1 MDKTK
6 ETGNQVYRSYKDRL
20 FRMVFREKKEL
31 LGLYNAVNG
40 TSYTDPEAL
49 TVVTLENAIYMN
61 MKNDLAVV
69 MDFYMDLYEHQSTY
83 NPNIPLR
90 NLHYVARELRSWSN
104 GRTIYGRQ
112 LVKIPTPR
120 FFVFYNGRD
129 MQPERQELKL
139 SDAFMNPEEDPAL
152 ELKVVMLN
160 INLGRNK
167 ELMEQCHTLLEYA
180 QFVDRLRTCEK
191 SMGREEAV
199 KHTVDTCIRE
209 GILGDFLLK
218 YREEAIEM
226 CIFEYDEE
234 ETLRQ
239 LGQQSYE
246 EGVAAGIEQGRNE
259 MPIDEEFLGKLV
271 TENKDVPEDAKRDL
285 IIALITLKYT
295 QSNSV
300 CYVKGGQA
308 IGIGAGQQ
316 SRIHC
321 TRLAGQKAD
330 NWLLRQCPK
339 VLNLPF
345 KEDVGRPN
353 RDNAIDVYMSDDY
366 ADVLED
372 GQWQQFFTEQPEPL
386 TREEKREWLDKMDGV
401 ALGSDAFFPFSDN
414 VQRAHRSGVKYIAQP
429 GGSIRDDLV
438 IEACNE
444 YGIAM
449 YFSGMRLFHH

>member
-90 NLHYVARELRSWSN
+90 NLHYVAKELRSWSG

-112 LVKIPTPR
+112 LVRIPTPR

-129 MQPERQELKL
+129 MQPERQVLKL
-139 SDAFMNPEEDPAL
+139 SDAFVNPEEDPAL

-209 GILGDFLLK
+209 GILRDFLLK

-246 EGVAAGIEQGRNE
+246 EGVAAGIEQGRTE
-259 MPIDEEFLGKLV
+259 GVTVGIERGREEGRLVGEEQLLFRLICTKLKKGK
-271 TENKDVPEDAKRDL
+271 TPEV
-285 IIALITLKYT
+285 IAEELE
-295 QSNSV
+295 
-300 CYVKGGQA
+300 
-308 IGIGAGQQ
+308 
-316 SRIHC
+316 
-321 TRLAGQKAD
+321 
-330 NWLLRQCPK
+330 
-339 VLNLPF
+339 
-345 KEDVGRPN
+345 EDVSRVEQICEKAKSFAPEY
-353 RDNAIDVYMSDDY
+353 DWKKVY
-366 ADVLED
+366 
-372 GQWQQFFTEQPEPL
+372 EQMKQL
-386 TREEKREWLDKMDGV
+386 
-401 ALGSDAFFPFSDN
+401 
-414 VQRAHRSGVKYIAQP
+414 
-429 GGSIRDDLV
+429 
-438 IEACNE
+438 
-444 YGIAM
+444 
-449 YFSGMRLFHH
+449 

>member
-31 LGLYNAVNG
+31 
-40 TSYTDPEAL
+40 
-49 TVVTLENAIYMN
+49 
-61 MKNDLAVV
+61 
-69 MDFYMDLYEHQSTY
+69 
-83 NPNIPLR
+83 
-90 NLHYVARELRSWSN
+90 RSWSG

-129 MQPERQELKL
+129 MQPERQVLKL

-167 ELMEQCHTLLEYA
+167 QLMEQCHTLLEYA

-209 GILGDFLLK
+209 GILRDFLLK

-246 EGVAAGIEQGRNE
+246 EGVAAGIEQGRTE
-259 MPIDEEFLGKLV
+259 GVTVGIERGREEGRLVGEEQLLFRLICTKLKKGK
-271 TENKDVPEDAKRDL
+271 TPEV
-285 IIALITLKYT
+285 IAEELE
-295 QSNSV
+295 
-300 CYVKGGQA
+300 
-308 IGIGAGQQ
+308 
-316 SRIHC
+316 
-321 TRLAGQKAD
+321 
-330 NWLLRQCPK
+330 
-339 VLNLPF
+339 
-345 KEDVGRPN
+345 EDVSRVEQICEKAKSFAPEY
-353 RDNAIDVYMSDDY
+353 DWKAVY
-366 ADVLED
+366 
-372 GQWQQFFTEQPEPL
+372 
-386 TREEKREWLDKMDGV
+386 
-401 ALGSDAFFPFSDN
+401 
-414 VQRAHRSGVKYIAQP
+414 
-429 GGSIRDDLV
+429 
-438 IEACNE
+438 EA
-444 YGIAM
+444 YVRQKIG
-449 YFSGMRLFHH
+449 

>member
-20 FRMVFREKKEL
+20 FRMVFCEKKEL

-90 NLHYVARELRSWSN
+90 NLHYVAKELRSWSG

-112 LVKIPTPR
+112 LVRIPTPR

-129 MQPERQELKL
+129 MQPERQVLKL
-139 SDAFMNPEEDPAL
+139 SDAFINPEEDPAL

-209 GILGDFLLK
+209 GI
-218 YREEAIEM
+218 
-226 CIFEYDEE
+226 
-234 ETLRQ
+234 
-239 LGQQSYE
+239 
-246 EGVAAGIEQGRNE
+246 EQGRTE
-259 MPIDEEFLGKLV
+259 GRLVGEEQLLFRLICTKLKKGK
-271 TENKDVPEDAKRDL
+271 TPEV
-285 IIALITLKYT
+285 IAEELE
-295 QSNSV
+295 
-300 CYVKGGQA
+300 
-308 IGIGAGQQ
+308 
-316 SRIHC
+316 
-321 TRLAGQKAD
+321 
-330 NWLLRQCPK
+330 
-339 VLNLPF
+339 
-345 KEDVGRPN
+345 EDVSRVEQICEKAKSFAPEY
-353 RDNAIDVYMSDDY
+353 DWKKVY
-366 ADVLED
+366 
-372 GQWQQFFTEQPEPL
+372 EQMKQL
-386 TREEKREWLDKMDGV
+386 
-401 ALGSDAFFPFSDN
+401 
-414 VQRAHRSGVKYIAQP
+414 
-429 GGSIRDDLV
+429 
-438 IEACNE
+438 
-444 YGIAM
+444 
-449 YFSGMRLFHH
+449 

>member
-1 MDKTK
+1 
-6 ETGNQVYRSYKDRL
+6 
-20 FRMVFREKKEL
+20 MVFREKKEL

-90 NLHYVARELRSWSN
+90 NLHYVAKELRSWSG

-112 LVKIPTPR
+112 LVRIPTPR

-129 MQPERQELKL
+129 MQPERQVLKL
-139 SDAFMNPEEDPAL
+139 SDAFINPEEDPAL

-209 GILGDFLLK
+209 GILRDFLLK

-246 EGVAAGIEQGRNE
+246 EGVAAGIEQGRTE
-259 MPIDEEFLGKLV
+259 GVTVGIERGREEGRLVGEEQLLFRLICTKLKKGK
-271 TENKDVPEDAKRDL
+271 TPEV
-285 IIALITLKYT
+285 IAEELE
-295 QSNSV
+295 
-300 CYVKGGQA
+300 
-308 IGIGAGQQ
+308 
-316 SRIHC
+316 
-321 TRLAGQKAD
+321 
-330 NWLLRQCPK
+330 
-339 VLNLPF
+339 
-345 KEDVGRPN
+345 EDVSRVEQICEKAKSFAPEY
-353 RDNAIDVYMSDDY
+353 DWKKVY
-366 ADVLED
+366 
-372 GQWQQFFTEQPEPL
+372 EQMKQL
-386 TREEKREWLDKMDGV
+386 
-401 ALGSDAFFPFSDN
+401 
-414 VQRAHRSGVKYIAQP
+414 
-429 GGSIRDDLV
+429 
-438 IEACNE
+438 
-444 YGIAM
+444 
-449 YFSGMRLFHH
+449 

>member
-90 NLHYVARELRSWSN
+90 NLHYVARELRSWSG

-129 MQPERQELKL
+129 MQPERQVLKL
-139 SDAFMNPEEDPAL
+139 SDAFINPEEDPAL

-167 ELMEQCHTLLEYA
+167 ELMEHCHTLLEYA

-199 KHTVDTCIRE
+199 KYTVDTCIRE
-209 GILGDFLLK
+209 GILRDFLLK

-246 EGVAAGIEQGRNE
+246 EGVAAGIVQGRE
-259 MPIDEEFLGKLV
+259 EGRRVGEEQVRIQLICTKLKKGKTPEVIAEELEEDLSPIRSICEAAEEFA
-271 TENKDVPEDAKRDL
+271 PEYDWKKVMEKTGA
-285 IIALITLKYT
+285 
-295 QSNSV
+295 
-300 CYVKGGQA
+300 YV
-308 IGIGAGQQ
+308 
-316 SRIHC
+316 
-321 TRLAGQKAD
+321 
-330 NWLLRQCPK
+330 
-339 VLNLPF
+339 
-345 KEDVGRPN
+345 
-353 RDNAIDVYMSDDY
+353 
-366 ADVLED
+366 
-372 GQWQQFFTEQPEPL
+372 
-386 TREEKREWLDKMDGV
+386 EKK
-401 ALGSDAFFPFSDN
+401 
-414 VQRAHRSGVKYIAQP
+414 
-429 GGSIRDDLV
+429 
-438 IEACNE
+438 C
-444 YGIAM
+444 
-449 YFSGMRLFHH
+449 

>member
-90 NLHYVARELRSWSN
+90 NLHYVARELRSWSG

-129 MQPERQELKL
+129 MQPERQVLKL
-139 SDAFMNPEEDPAL
+139 SDAFINPEEDPAL

-209 GILGDFLLK
+209 GILRDFLLK

-246 EGVAAGIEQGRNE
+246 EGVAAGIEQGRTE
-259 MPIDEEFLGKLV
+259 GVTVGIERGREEGRLVGEEQLLFRLICTKLKKGK
-271 TENKDVPEDAKRDL
+271 TPEV
-285 IIALITLKYT
+285 IAEELE
-295 QSNSV
+295 
-300 CYVKGGQA
+300 
-308 IGIGAGQQ
+308 
-316 SRIHC
+316 
-321 TRLAGQKAD
+321 
-330 NWLLRQCPK
+330 
-339 VLNLPF
+339 
-345 KEDVGRPN
+345 EDVSRVEQICEKAKSFAPEY
-353 RDNAIDVYMSDDY
+353 DWKKVY
-366 ADVLED
+366 
-372 GQWQQFFTEQPEPL
+372 EQMKQL
-386 TREEKREWLDKMDGV
+386 
-401 ALGSDAFFPFSDN
+401 
-414 VQRAHRSGVKYIAQP
+414 
-429 GGSIRDDLV
+429 
-438 IEACNE
+438 
-444 YGIAM
+444 
-449 YFSGMRLFHH
+449 

>member
-20 FRMVFREKKEL
+20 FRMEFREKKEL

-90 NLHYVARELRSWSN
+90 NLHYVARELRSWSG

-112 LVKIPTPR
+112 LVRIPTPR

-129 MQPERQELKL
+129 MQPERQVLKL
-139 SDAFMNPEEDPAL
+139 SDAFINPEEDPAL

-209 GILGDFLLK
+209 GILRDFLLK

-246 EGVAAGIEQGRNE
+246 EGVAAGIEQGRTE
-259 MPIDEEFLGKLV
+259 GVTVGIERGREEGRLVGEEQLLFRLICTKLKKGK
-271 TENKDVPEDAKRDL
+271 TPEV
-285 IIALITLKYT
+285 IAEELE
-295 QSNSV
+295 
-300 CYVKGGQA
+300 
-308 IGIGAGQQ
+308 
-316 SRIHC
+316 
-321 TRLAGQKAD
+321 
-330 NWLLRQCPK
+330 
-339 VLNLPF
+339 
-345 KEDVGRPN
+345 EDVSRVEQICEKAKSFAPEY
-353 RDNAIDVYMSDDY
+353 DWKKVY
-366 ADVLED
+366 
-372 GQWQQFFTEQPEPL
+372 EQMKQL
-386 TREEKREWLDKMDGV
+386 
-401 ALGSDAFFPFSDN
+401 
-414 VQRAHRSGVKYIAQP
+414 
-429 GGSIRDDLV
+429 
-438 IEACNE
+438 
-444 YGIAM
+444 
-449 YFSGMRLFHH
+449 

>member
-129 MQPERQELKL
+129 MQPERQVLKL
-139 SDAFMNPEEDPAL
+139 SDAFINPEEDPAL

-180 QFVDRLRTCEK
+180 QFVDRLRTREK

-199 KHTVDTCIRE
+199 KHTVDTCIGE
-209 GILGDFLLK
+209 
-218 YREEAIEM
+218 
-226 CIFEYDEE
+226 
-234 ETLRQ
+234 
-239 LGQQSYE
+239 
-246 EGVAAGIEQGRNE
+246 
-259 MPIDEEFLGKLV
+259 GKLV
-271 TENKDVPEDAKRDL
+271 GE
-285 IIALITLKYT
+285 
-295 QSNSV
+295 
-300 CYVKGGQA
+300 
-308 IGIGAGQQ
+308 
-316 SRIHC
+316 
-321 TRLAGQKAD
+321 
-330 NWLLRQCPK
+330 
-339 VLNLPF
+339 
-345 KEDVGRPN
+345 
-353 RDNAIDVYMSDDY
+353 
-366 ADVLED
+366 
-372 GQWQQFFTEQPEPL
+372 EQ
-386 TREEKREWLDKMDGV
+386 
-401 ALGSDAFFPFSDN
+401 
-414 VQRAHRSGVKYIAQP
+414 
-429 GGSIRDDLV
+429 
-438 IEACNE
+438 
-444 YGIAM
+444 
-449 YFSGMRLFHH
+449 RLFRQVCTKLKKGKTPEVIAEELEEDLSPIRSICEAAEEFAPEYDWKKVMEKTGAYIEKKC

>member
-90 NLHYVARELRSWSN
+90 NLHYVARELRSWSG

-129 MQPERQELKL
+129 MQPERQVLKL

-209 GILGDFLLK
+209 GILRDFLLK

-246 EGVAAGIEQGRNE
+246 EGVVAGIEQGRTE
-259 MPIDEEFLGKLV
+259 GV
-271 TENKDVPEDAKRDL
+271 T
-285 IIALITLKYT
+285 
-295 QSNSV
+295 
-300 CYVKGGQA
+300 
-308 IGIGAGQQ
+308 IGIERGREEGRLVGEEQLLF
-316 SRIHC
+316 RLIC
-321 TRLAGQKAD
+321 TKLKKGKTPEVIAEE
-330 NWLLRQCPK
+330 LE
-339 VLNLPF
+339 
-345 KEDVGRPN
+345 EDVSRVEQICEKAKSFAPEY
-353 RDNAIDVYMSDDY
+353 DWKKVY
-366 ADVLED
+366 
-372 GQWQQFFTEQPEPL
+372 EQMKQL
-386 TREEKREWLDKMDGV
+386 
-401 ALGSDAFFPFSDN
+401 
-414 VQRAHRSGVKYIAQP
+414 
-429 GGSIRDDLV
+429 
-438 IEACNE
+438 
-444 YGIAM
+444 
-449 YFSGMRLFHH
+449 

>member
-83 NPNIPLR
+83 NPNIPLH

-129 MQPERQELKL
+129 MQPERQVLKL
-139 SDAFMNPEEDPAL
+139 SDAFINPEEDPAL

-209 GILGDFLLK
+209 GILRDFLLK

-246 EGVAAGIEQGRNE
+246 EGVAAGIEQG
-259 MPIDEEFLGKLV
+259 KLV
-271 TENKDVPEDAKRDL
+271 GEEQVRIQLICTKLKKGKKPEV
-285 IIALITLKYT
+285 IAEELEEDFSKV
-295 QSNSV
+295 QSICEV
-300 CYVKGGQA
+300 ARAFEPEYDWKAVYEAYVRQK
-308 IGIGAGQQ
+308 IG
-316 SRIHC
+316 
-321 TRLAGQKAD
+321 
-330 NWLLRQCPK
+330 
-339 VLNLPF
+339 
-345 KEDVGRPN
+345 
-353 RDNAIDVYMSDDY
+353 
-366 ADVLED
+366 
-372 GQWQQFFTEQPEPL
+372 
-386 TREEKREWLDKMDGV
+386 
-401 ALGSDAFFPFSDN
+401 
-414 VQRAHRSGVKYIAQP
+414 
-429 GGSIRDDLV
+429 
-438 IEACNE
+438 
-444 YGIAM
+444 
-449 YFSGMRLFHH
+449 

>member
-90 NLHYVARELRSWSN
+90 NLHYVARELRSWSG

-129 MQPERQELKL
+129 MQPERQVLKL
-139 SDAFMNPEEDPAL
+139 SDAFINPEEDPAL

-180 QFVDRLRTCEK
+180 QFVDRLRTREK

-199 KHTVDTCIRE
+199 KHTVDTCIGE
-209 GILGDFLLK
+209 
-218 YREEAIEM
+218 
-226 CIFEYDEE
+226 
-234 ETLRQ
+234 
-239 LGQQSYE
+239 
-246 EGVAAGIEQGRNE
+246 
-259 MPIDEEFLGKLV
+259 GKLV
-271 TENKDVPEDAKRDL
+271 GE
-285 IIALITLKYT
+285 
-295 QSNSV
+295 
-300 CYVKGGQA
+300 
-308 IGIGAGQQ
+308 
-316 SRIHC
+316 
-321 TRLAGQKAD
+321 
-330 NWLLRQCPK
+330 
-339 VLNLPF
+339 
-345 KEDVGRPN
+345 
-353 RDNAIDVYMSDDY
+353 
-366 ADVLED
+366 
-372 GQWQQFFTEQPEPL
+372 EQ
-386 TREEKREWLDKMDGV
+386 
-401 ALGSDAFFPFSDN
+401 
-414 VQRAHRSGVKYIAQP
+414 
-429 GGSIRDDLV
+429 
-438 IEACNE
+438 
-444 YGIAM
+444 
-449 YFSGMRLFHH
+449 RLFRQVCTKLKKGKTPEVIAEELEEDLSPIRSICEAAEEFAPEYDWKKVMEKTGAYIEKKC

>member
-129 MQPERQELKL
+129 MQPERQVLKL
-139 SDAFMNPEEDPAL
+139 SDAFINPEEDPAL

-209 GILGDFLLK
+209 GILRDFLLK

-246 EGVAAGIEQGRNE
+246 EGVAVGEEQ
-259 MPIDEEFLGKLV
+259 M
-271 TENKDVPEDAKRDL
+271 
-285 IIALITLKYT
+285 
-295 QSNSV
+295 
-300 CYVKGGQA
+300 
-308 IGIGAGQQ
+308 
-316 SRIHC
+316 
-321 TRLAGQKAD
+321 
-330 NWLLRQCPK
+330 LLRKICTKLKKGKTPETIAEE
-339 VLNLPF
+339 LEEDLPRV
-345 KEDVGRPN
+345 K
-353 RDNAIDVYMSDDY
+353 AICEAAAAFAPEYDWRSVY
-366 ADVLED
+366 
-372 GQWQQFFTEQPEPL
+372 
-386 TREEKREWLDKMDGV
+386 EEIEKQKR
-401 ALGSDAFFPFSDN
+401 
-414 VQRAHRSGVKYIAQP
+414 
-429 GGSIRDDLV
+429 
-438 IEACNE
+438 
-444 YGIAM
+444 
-449 YFSGMRLFHH
+449 

>member
-90 NLHYVARELRSWSN
+90 NLHYVARELRSWSG

-129 MQPERQELKL
+129 MQPERQVLKL
-139 SDAFMNPEEDPAL
+139 SDAFINPEEDPAL

-167 ELMEQCHTLLEYA
+167 ELMEHCHTLLEYA

-209 GILGDFLLK
+209 GILRDFLLK

-246 EGVAAGIEQGRNE
+246 EGVAAGIEE
-259 MPIDEEFLGKLV
+259 GKLV
-271 TENKDVPEDAKRDL
+271 GE
-285 IIALITLKYT
+285 
-295 QSNSV
+295 
-300 CYVKGGQA
+300 
-308 IGIGAGQQ
+308 
-316 SRIHC
+316 
-321 TRLAGQKAD
+321 
-330 NWLLRQCPK
+330 
-339 VLNLPF
+339 
-345 KEDVGRPN
+345 
-353 RDNAIDVYMSDDY
+353 
-366 ADVLED
+366 
-372 GQWQQFFTEQPEPL
+372 EQ
-386 TREEKREWLDKMDGV
+386 
-401 ALGSDAFFPFSDN
+401 
-414 VQRAHRSGVKYIAQP
+414 
-429 GGSIRDDLV
+429 
-438 IEACNE
+438 
-444 YGIAM
+444 
-449 YFSGMRLFHH
+449 RLFRQVCTKLKKGKTQKVIAEELEEDLSTIRSICEAAEEFAPEYDWKKVMEKTGAYVEKKC

>member
-69 MDFYMDLYEHQSTY
+69 MDFYMNLYEHQSTY

-90 NLHYVARELRSWSN
+90 NLHYVAKELRSWSG

-129 MQPERQELKL
+129 MQPERQVLKL

-199 KHTVDTCIRE
+199 KHTVDACIRE
-209 GILGDFLLK
+209 GILRDFLLK

-246 EGVAAGIEQGRNE
+246 EGVAAGIEQGRTE
-259 MPIDEEFLGKLV
+259 GVTVGIERGREEGRLVGEEQLLFRLICTKLKKGK
-271 TENKDVPEDAKRDL
+271 TPEV
-285 IIALITLKYT
+285 IAEELE
-295 QSNSV
+295 
-300 CYVKGGQA
+300 
-308 IGIGAGQQ
+308 
-316 SRIHC
+316 
-321 TRLAGQKAD
+321 
-330 NWLLRQCPK
+330 
-339 VLNLPF
+339 
-345 KEDVGRPN
+345 EDVSRVEQICEKAKSFAPEYDWKAVYEKWKGEPFC
-353 RDNAIDVYMSDDY
+353 DNKNQ
-366 ADVLED
+366 LKK
-372 GQWQQFFTEQPEPL
+372 PL
-386 TREEKREWLDKMDGV
+386 
-401 ALGSDAFFPFSDN
+401 
-414 VQRAHRSGVKYIAQP
+414 
-429 GGSIRDDLV
+429 
-438 IEACNE
+438 
-444 YGIAM
+444 
-449 YFSGMRLFHH
+449 

>member
-69 MDFYMDLYEHQSTY
+69 MDFYMNLYEHQSTY

-90 NLHYVARELRSWSN
+90 NLHYVAKELRSWSG

-112 LVKIPTPR
+112 LVRIPTPR

-129 MQPERQELKL
+129 MQPERQVLKL
-139 SDAFMNPEEDPAL
+139 SDAFINPEEDPAL

-209 GILGDFLLK
+209 GILRDFLLK

-246 EGVAAGIEQGRNE
+246 EGVAAGIEQGRTE
-259 MPIDEEFLGKLV
+259 GVTVGIERGREEGRLVGEEQLLFRLICTKLKKGK
-271 TENKDVPEDAKRDL
+271 TPEV
-285 IIALITLKYT
+285 IAEELE
-295 QSNSV
+295 
-300 CYVKGGQA
+300 
-308 IGIGAGQQ
+308 
-316 SRIHC
+316 
-321 TRLAGQKAD
+321 
-330 NWLLRQCPK
+330 
-339 VLNLPF
+339 
-345 KEDVGRPN
+345 EDVSRVEQICEKAKSFAPEY
-353 RDNAIDVYMSDDY
+353 DWKKVY
-366 ADVLED
+366 
-372 GQWQQFFTEQPEPL
+372 EQMKQL
-386 TREEKREWLDKMDGV
+386 
-401 ALGSDAFFPFSDN
+401 
-414 VQRAHRSGVKYIAQP
+414 
-429 GGSIRDDLV
+429 
-438 IEACNE
+438 
-444 YGIAM
+444 
-449 YFSGMRLFHH
+449 

>member
-129 MQPERQELKL
+129 MQPERQVLKL
-139 SDAFMNPEEDPAL
+139 SDAFINPEEDPAL

-209 GILGDFLLK
+209 GILRDFLLK

-246 EGVAAGIEQGRNE
+246 EGVAAGIEQGRTE
-259 MPIDEEFLGKLV
+259 GVTVGIERGREEGRLVGEEQLLFRLICTKLKKGK
-271 TENKDVPEDAKRDL
+271 TPEV
-285 IIALITLKYT
+285 IAEELE
-295 QSNSV
+295 
-300 CYVKGGQA
+300 
-308 IGIGAGQQ
+308 
-316 SRIHC
+316 
-321 TRLAGQKAD
+321 
-330 NWLLRQCPK
+330 
-339 VLNLPF
+339 
-345 KEDVGRPN
+345 EDVSRVEQICEKAKSFAPEY
-353 RDNAIDVYMSDDY
+353 DWKKVY
-366 ADVLED
+366 
-372 GQWQQFFTEQPEPL
+372 EQMKQL
-386 TREEKREWLDKMDGV
+386 
-401 ALGSDAFFPFSDN
+401 
-414 VQRAHRSGVKYIAQP
+414 
-429 GGSIRDDLV
+429 
-438 IEACNE
+438 
-444 YGIAM
+444 
-449 YFSGMRLFHH
+449 

>member
-1 MDKTK
+1 MK
-6 ETGNQVYRSYKDRL
+6 ELELKYGCNPNQKPSRIFMEKGELPIEVLNGRPGYINFLDAFNGWQLVKELKEATGHPAATSFKHVSPAGAAIGLPLSD
-20 FRMVFREKKEL
+20 VEKKIYWVDD
-31 LGLYNAVNG
+31 LGDLSPLACAYARARGADRMSSFGDFISLSDVCDVDTARMIKREVSDG
-40 TSYTDPEAL
+40 IIAPGYEPEAL
-49 TVVTLENAIYMN
+49 EILKSKKKGNYNIIRIDSEYKPDPVERKQVFGVT
-61 MKNDLAVV
+61 
-69 MDFYMDLYEHQSTY
+69 F
-83 NPNIPLR
+83 
-90 NLHYVARELRSWSN
+90 
-104 GRTIYGRQ
+104 
-112 LVKIPTPR
+112 
-120 FFVFYNGRD
+120 
-129 MQPERQELKL
+129 
-139 SDAFMNPEEDPAL
+139 
-152 ELKVVMLN
+152 
-160 INLGRNK
+160 
-167 ELMEQCHTLLEYA
+167 
-180 QFVDRLRTCEK
+180 
-191 SMGREEAV
+191 
-199 KHTVDTCIRE
+199 
-209 GILGDFLLK
+209 
-218 YREEAIEM
+218 
-226 CIFEYDEE
+226 
-234 ETLRQ
+234 
-239 LGQQSYE
+239 
-246 EGVAAGIEQGRNE
+246 EQGRNE

-271 TENKDVPEDAKRDL
+271 TENKDVPDDAKRDL

-339 VLNLPF
+339 VLELPF

-401 ALGSDAFFPFSDN
+401 GLGSDAFFPFSDN

-429 GGSIRDDLV
+429 GGSIRDDVV
-438 IEACNE
+438 IDACNE
-444 YGIAM
+444 FGIAM

>member
-31 LGLYNAVNG
+31 LGLYNAVN
-40 TSYTDPEAL
+40 DPEAL

-90 NLHYVARELRSWSN
+90 NLHYVAKELRSWSG

-120 FFVFYNGRD
+120 FFVFYNGRN
-129 MQPERQELKL
+129 MQPERQVLKL

-180 QFVDRLRTCEK
+180 QFVDRLRTFEK

-199 KHTVDTCIRE
+199 KHTVDTCIGE
-209 GILGDFLLK
+209 GILRDFLLK

-246 EGVAAGIEQGRNE
+246 EGVAAGIEQGR
-259 MPIDEEFLGKLV
+259 EEGKLV
-271 TENKDVPEDAKRDL
+271 GE
-285 IIALITLKYT
+285 
-295 QSNSV
+295 
-300 CYVKGGQA
+300 
-308 IGIGAGQQ
+308 
-316 SRIHC
+316 
-321 TRLAGQKAD
+321 
-330 NWLLRQCPK
+330 
-339 VLNLPF
+339 
-345 KEDVGRPN
+345 
-353 RDNAIDVYMSDDY
+353 
-366 ADVLED
+366 
-372 GQWQQFFTEQPEPL
+372 EQ
-386 TREEKREWLDKMDGV
+386 
-401 ALGSDAFFPFSDN
+401 
-414 VQRAHRSGVKYIAQP
+414 
-429 GGSIRDDLV
+429 
-438 IEACNE
+438 
-444 YGIAM
+444 
-449 YFSGMRLFHH
+449 RLFRQVCTKLKKGKTQEVIAEELEENLSTIRSICEAAEEFAPEYDWKKVMEKTGAYVEKKC

>member
-129 MQPERQELKL
+129 MQPERQVLKL

-209 GILGDFLLK
+209 GILRDFLLK

-246 EGVAAGIEQGRNE
+246 EGVAAGIEQG
-259 MPIDEEFLGKLV
+259 KLV
-271 TENKDVPEDAKRDL
+271 GEEQVRIQLICTKLKKGKKPEV
-285 IIALITLKYT
+285 IAEELEEDFSKV
-295 QSNSV
+295 QSICEV
-300 CYVKGGQA
+300 ARAFEPEYDWKAVYEAYVRQK
-308 IGIGAGQQ
+308 IG
-316 SRIHC
+316 
-321 TRLAGQKAD
+321 
-330 NWLLRQCPK
+330 
-339 VLNLPF
+339 
-345 KEDVGRPN
+345 
-353 RDNAIDVYMSDDY
+353 
-366 ADVLED
+366 
-372 GQWQQFFTEQPEPL
+372 
-386 TREEKREWLDKMDGV
+386 
-401 ALGSDAFFPFSDN
+401 
-414 VQRAHRSGVKYIAQP
+414 
-429 GGSIRDDLV
+429 
-438 IEACNE
+438 
-444 YGIAM
+444 
-449 YFSGMRLFHH
+449 

>member
-31 LGLYNAVNG
+31 LGLYNAVN
-40 TSYTDPEAL
+40 DPEAL

-83 NPNIPLR
+83 NPNIPLC
-90 NLHYVARELRSWSN
+90 NLHYVAKELRSWSG

-112 LVKIPTPR
+112 LVRIPTPR

-129 MQPERQELKL
+129 MQPERQVLKL

-167 ELMEQCHTLLEYA
+167 QLMEQCHTLLEYA

-209 GILGDFLLK
+209 GILRDFLLK

-246 EGVAAGIEQGRNE
+246 EGVAAGIEQGRTE
-259 MPIDEEFLGKLV
+259 GKSEGV
-271 TENKDVPEDAKRDL
+271 
-285 IIALITLKYT
+285 
-295 QSNSV
+295 
-300 CYVKGGQA
+300 A
-308 IGIGAGQQ
+308 IGIERG
-316 SRIHC
+316 
-321 TRLAGQKAD
+321 
-330 NWLLRQCPK
+330 
-339 VLNLPF
+339 
-345 KEDVGRPN
+345 
-353 RDNAIDVYMSDDY
+353 
-366 ADVLED
+366 
-372 GQWQQFFTEQPEPL
+372 
-386 TREEKREWLDKMDGV
+386 REEGRLVGEEQLLFRQICTKLKKGKTPEM
-401 ALGSDAFFPFSDN
+401 
-414 VQRAHRSGVKYIAQP
+414 IAQELEEDLSP
-429 GGSIRDDLV
+429 IRSIC
-438 IEACNE
+438 EAAE
-444 YGIAM
+444 EFAPE
-449 YFSGMRLFHH
+449 

>member
-90 NLHYVARELRSWSN
+90 NLHYVARELRSWSG

-129 MQPERQELKL
+129 MQPERQVLKL
-139 SDAFMNPEEDPAL
+139 SDAFINPEEDPAL

-167 ELMEQCHTLLEYA
+167 ELMDQCHTLLEYA

-199 KHTVDTCIRE
+199 KHTVDACIRE
-209 GILGDFLLK
+209 GILRDFLLK

-246 EGVAAGIEQGRNE
+246 EGVAAGIEQGRTE
-259 MPIDEEFLGKLV
+259 GV
-271 TENKDVPEDAKRDL
+271 T
-285 IIALITLKYT
+285 
-295 QSNSV
+295 
-300 CYVKGGQA
+300 
-308 IGIGAGQQ
+308 IGIERGREEGRLVGEEQLLFRQ
-316 SRIHC
+316 IC
-321 TRLAGQKAD
+321 TKLKKGKTPEVIAEE
-330 NWLLRQCPK
+330 LE
-339 VLNLPF
+339 
-345 KEDVGRPN
+345 EDVSRVEQICEKAKSFAPEYVWKK
-353 RDNAIDVYMSDDY
+353 VY
-366 ADVLED
+366 
-372 GQWQQFFTEQPEPL
+372 EQMKQL
-386 TREEKREWLDKMDGV
+386 
-401 ALGSDAFFPFSDN
+401 
-414 VQRAHRSGVKYIAQP
+414 
-429 GGSIRDDLV
+429 
-438 IEACNE
+438 
-444 YGIAM
+444 
-449 YFSGMRLFHH
+449 

>member
-90 NLHYVARELRSWSN
+90 NLHYVAKELRSWSN

-129 MQPERQELKL
+129 MQPERQVLKL
-139 SDAFMNPEEDPAL
+139 SDAFINPEEDPAL

-209 GILGDFLLK
+209 GILRDFLLK

-246 EGVAAGIEQGRNE
+246 EGVAAGIEQGRTE
-259 MPIDEEFLGKLV
+259 GVTIGIEQGREEGRLVGEEQLLFRLICTKLKKGKTPEVIAEEL
-271 TENKDVPEDAKRDL
+271 EEDVPRVEQICEKAKSFAPEYDW
-285 IIALITLKYT
+285 K
-295 QSNSV
+295 
-300 CYVKGGQA
+300 
-308 IGIGAGQQ
+308 
-316 SRIHC
+316 
-321 TRLAGQKAD
+321 
-330 NWLLRQCPK
+330 K
-339 VLNLPF
+339 V
-345 KEDVGRPN
+345 
-353 RDNAIDVYMSDDY
+353 Y
-366 ADVLED
+366 
-372 GQWQQFFTEQPEPL
+372 EQMKQL
-386 TREEKREWLDKMDGV
+386 
-401 ALGSDAFFPFSDN
+401 
-414 VQRAHRSGVKYIAQP
+414 
-429 GGSIRDDLV
+429 
-438 IEACNE
+438 
-444 YGIAM
+444 
-449 YFSGMRLFHH
+449 

>member
-129 MQPERQELKL
+129 MQPERQVLKL
-139 SDAFMNPEEDPAL
+139 SDAFINPEEDPAL

-209 GILGDFLLK
+209 GI
-218 YREEAIEM
+218 
-226 CIFEYDEE
+226 
-234 ETLRQ
+234 
-239 LGQQSYE
+239 
-246 EGVAAGIEQGRNE
+246 EQGRTE
-259 MPIDEEFLGKLV
+259 GRLVGEEQLLFRLICTKLKKGK
-271 TENKDVPEDAKRDL
+271 TPEV
-285 IIALITLKYT
+285 IAEELE
-295 QSNSV
+295 
-300 CYVKGGQA
+300 
-308 IGIGAGQQ
+308 
-316 SRIHC
+316 
-321 TRLAGQKAD
+321 
-330 NWLLRQCPK
+330 
-339 VLNLPF
+339 
-345 KEDVGRPN
+345 EDVSRVEQICEKAKSFAPEY
-353 RDNAIDVYMSDDY
+353 DWKKVY
-366 ADVLED
+366 
-372 GQWQQFFTEQPEPL
+372 EQMKQL
-386 TREEKREWLDKMDGV
+386 
-401 ALGSDAFFPFSDN
+401 
-414 VQRAHRSGVKYIAQP
+414 
-429 GGSIRDDLV
+429 
-438 IEACNE
+438 
-444 YGIAM
+444 
-449 YFSGMRLFHH
+449 

>member
-6 ETGNQVYRSYKDRL
+6 ETENQVYRSYKDRL

-69 MDFYMDLYEHQSTY
+69 MDFYMNLYEHQSTY

-90 NLHYVARELRSWSN
+90 NLHYVAKELRSWSG

-112 LVKIPTPR
+112 LVRIPTPR

-129 MQPERQELKL
+129 MQPERQVLKL
-139 SDAFMNPEEDPAL
+139 SDAFINPEEDPAL

-209 GILGDFLLK
+209 GILRDFLLK

-246 EGVAAGIEQGRNE
+246 GGVAAGIEQGR
-259 MPIDEEFLGKLV
+259 EEGKLV
-271 TENKDVPEDAKRDL
+271 GEEQRLFRQVCTK
-285 IIALITLKYT
+285 LKKGKT
-295 QSNSV
+295 QEV
-300 CYVKGGQA
+300 
-308 IGIGAGQQ
+308 
-316 SRIHC
+316 
-321 TRLAGQKAD
+321 
-330 NWLLRQCPK
+330 
-339 VLNLPF
+339 
-345 KEDVGRPN
+345 
-353 RDNAIDVYMSDDY
+353 
-366 ADVLED
+366 
-372 GQWQQFFTEQPEPL
+372 
-386 TREEKREWLDKMDGV
+386 
-401 ALGSDAFFPFSDN
+401 
-414 VQRAHRSGVKYIAQP
+414 IAQELEENLSTIR
-429 GGSIRDDLV
+429 SIC
-438 IEACNE
+438 EAAEEFAPE
-444 YGIAM
+444 YDWKEV
-449 YFSGMRLFHH
+449 YEKWKSKPSGDNKNQLKKPL

>member
-69 MDFYMDLYEHQSTY
+69 MDFYMNLYEHQSTY

-129 MQPERQELKL
+129 MQPERQVLKL

-209 GILGDFLLK
+209 GILRDFLLK

-246 EGVAAGIEQGRNE
+246 EGVAAGIEQGRTE
-259 MPIDEEFLGKLV
+259 GVTVGIERGREEGRLVGEEQLLFRLICTKLKKGK
-271 TENKDVPEDAKRDL
+271 TPEV
-285 IIALITLKYT
+285 IAEELE
-295 QSNSV
+295 
-300 CYVKGGQA
+300 
-308 IGIGAGQQ
+308 
-316 SRIHC
+316 
-321 TRLAGQKAD
+321 
-330 NWLLRQCPK
+330 
-339 VLNLPF
+339 
-345 KEDVGRPN
+345 EDVSRVEQICEKAKSFAPEY
-353 RDNAIDVYMSDDY
+353 DWKKVY
-366 ADVLED
+366 
-372 GQWQQFFTEQPEPL
+372 EQMKQL
-386 TREEKREWLDKMDGV
+386 
-401 ALGSDAFFPFSDN
+401 
-414 VQRAHRSGVKYIAQP
+414 
-429 GGSIRDDLV
+429 
-438 IEACNE
+438 
-444 YGIAM
+444 
-449 YFSGMRLFHH
+449 

>member
-83 NPNIPLR
+83 NPNIPLC
-90 NLHYVARELRSWSN
+90 NLHYVAKELRSWSG

-129 MQPERQELKL
+129 MQPERQVLKL

-209 GILGDFLLK
+209 GILRDFLLK

-246 EGVAAGIEQGRNE
+246 EGVAAGIEQGRTE
-259 MPIDEEFLGKLV
+259 GVTVGIERGREEGRLVGEEQLLFRLICTKLKKGK
-271 TENKDVPEDAKRDL
+271 TPEV
-285 IIALITLKYT
+285 IAEELE
-295 QSNSV
+295 
-300 CYVKGGQA
+300 
-308 IGIGAGQQ
+308 
-316 SRIHC
+316 
-321 TRLAGQKAD
+321 
-330 NWLLRQCPK
+330 
-339 VLNLPF
+339 
-345 KEDVGRPN
+345 EDVSRVEQICEKAKSFAPEYDWKAVYEKWKGEPFC
-353 RDNAIDVYMSDDY
+353 DNKNQ
-366 ADVLED
+366 LKK
-372 GQWQQFFTEQPEPL
+372 PL
-386 TREEKREWLDKMDGV
+386 
-401 ALGSDAFFPFSDN
+401 
-414 VQRAHRSGVKYIAQP
+414 
-429 GGSIRDDLV
+429 
-438 IEACNE
+438 
-444 YGIAM
+444 
-449 YFSGMRLFHH
+449 

>member
-90 NLHYVARELRSWSN
+90 NLHYVARELRSWSG

-129 MQPERQELKL
+129 MQPERQVLKL

-209 GILGDFLLK
+209 GILRDFLLK

-246 EGVAAGIEQGRNE
+246 EGVAAGIEQGRTE
-259 MPIDEEFLGKLV
+259 GVTVGIERGREEGRLVGEEQLLFRLICTKLKKGK
-271 TENKDVPEDAKRDL
+271 TPEV
-285 IIALITLKYT
+285 IAEELE
-295 QSNSV
+295 
-300 CYVKGGQA
+300 
-308 IGIGAGQQ
+308 
-316 SRIHC
+316 
-321 TRLAGQKAD
+321 
-330 NWLLRQCPK
+330 
-339 VLNLPF
+339 
-345 KEDVGRPN
+345 EDVSRVEQICEKAKSFAPEY
-353 RDNAIDVYMSDDY
+353 DWKKVY
-366 ADVLED
+366 
-372 GQWQQFFTEQPEPL
+372 EQMKQL
-386 TREEKREWLDKMDGV
+386 
-401 ALGSDAFFPFSDN
+401 
-414 VQRAHRSGVKYIAQP
+414 
-429 GGSIRDDLV
+429 
-438 IEACNE
+438 
-444 YGIAM
+444 
-449 YFSGMRLFHH
+449 

>member
-90 NLHYVARELRSWSN
+90 NLHYVAKELRSWSG

-129 MQPERQELKL
+129 MQPERQVLKL
-139 SDAFMNPEEDPAL
+139 SDAFINPEEDPAL

-209 GILGDFLLK
+209 GILRDFLLK

-246 EGVAAGIEQGRNE
+246 EGVAAGIEQGRTE
-259 MPIDEEFLGKLV
+259 GV
-271 TENKDVPEDAKRDL
+271 T
-285 IIALITLKYT
+285 
-295 QSNSV
+295 
-300 CYVKGGQA
+300 
-308 IGIGAGQQ
+308 IGIERGREEGRLVGEEQLLF
-316 SRIHC
+316 RLIC
-321 TRLAGQKAD
+321 TKLKKGKTPEVIAEE
-330 NWLLRQCPK
+330 LE
-339 VLNLPF
+339 
-345 KEDVGRPN
+345 EDVSRVEQICEKAKSFAPEY
-353 RDNAIDVYMSDDY
+353 DWKKVY
-366 ADVLED
+366 
-372 GQWQQFFTEQPEPL
+372 EQMKQL
-386 TREEKREWLDKMDGV
+386 
-401 ALGSDAFFPFSDN
+401 
-414 VQRAHRSGVKYIAQP
+414 
-429 GGSIRDDLV
+429 
-438 IEACNE
+438 
-444 YGIAM
+444 
-449 YFSGMRLFHH
+449 